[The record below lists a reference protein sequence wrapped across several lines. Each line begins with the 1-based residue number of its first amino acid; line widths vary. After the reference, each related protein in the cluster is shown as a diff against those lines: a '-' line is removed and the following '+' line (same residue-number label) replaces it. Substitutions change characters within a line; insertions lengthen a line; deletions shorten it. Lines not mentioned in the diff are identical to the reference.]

1 MNISANAVHP
11 GVITTNLFRD
21 RTIVSGIFSNLTFDF
36 TCYLKRKGLLIHPI
50 MSNSF
55 WLLPW
60 KNLYGA
66 LFLLA
71 FISVPSAFAVLLN
84 SIGKIIC
91 RSVEQVYSPLV
102 EHLHGVYINISVVE
116 YALNLTNF
124 VLYLLKGDAT
134 TCYVAMHPQIKG
146 LSGKYF
152 ANCNIG
158 SPSSQA
164 SDPELAKKLWQ
175 FSLQTVS
182 SWSSAYLNKWCADC
196 CT

>member
-1 MNISANAVHP
+1 M
-11 GVITTNLFRD
+11 
-21 RTIVSGIFSNLTFDF
+21 
-36 TCYLKRKGLLIHPI
+36 
-50 MSNSF
+50 
-55 WLLPW
+55 
-60 KNLYGA
+60 
-66 LFLLA
+66 LA
-71 FISVPSAFAVLLN
+71 FISVPPALAVLLN
-84 SIGKIIC
+84 SIGRIIC

-124 VLYLLKGDAT
+124 VLYLLKGAAT

-146 LSGKYF
+146 ISGKYF

-175 FSLQTVS
+175 FSLQTMS
-182 SWSSAYLNKWCADC
+182 S
-196 CT
+196 